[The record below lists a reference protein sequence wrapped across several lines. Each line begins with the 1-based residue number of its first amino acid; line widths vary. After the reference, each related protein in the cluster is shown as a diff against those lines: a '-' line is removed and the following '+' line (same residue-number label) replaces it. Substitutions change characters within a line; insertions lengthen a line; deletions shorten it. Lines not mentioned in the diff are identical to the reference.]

1 MRTWKKGMALLM
13 ASAMTLSLGAGF
25 ASVAKEDEKYEVAFI
40 VRNAADS
47 FVARIINSFEEEAK
61 NYEDLFT
68 LEILD
73 AQADSDKQNNLIE
86 TCITKG
92 YDCIIVQPNDGDLQ
106 LPYCKQVLDAGIKLI
121 TTNAGI
127 REVEGGSWV
136 DANPYEQGQ
145 VLAELAAEQAPE
157 NAKVVMMSC
166 NPGNLHTESR
176 LQAYKDIFVGERDD
190 VEVLAEKITDR
201 ADEATFMATMED
213 WVQSFGKIDVV
224 LTIGDQ
230 LALSAHEV
238 VKDDDTYADTLYYG
252 VDGLPEALLAIKRG
266 TMTATVMQDTD
277 EMAQLNLEAAAKLLK
292 GEEEVIEAEMEAI
305 LITAE
310 NVDEYLDYYVE
321 KGALTQEE
329 VDAVRAEV
337 GE

>member
-1 MRTWKKGMALLM
+1 MKAWKKAMALLM
-13 ASAMTLSLGAGF
+13 ASTMVLPMGAGMT
-25 ASVAKEDEKYEVAFI
+25 AMAEEGEKYEVAFI
-40 VRNAADS
+40 VRNAADA
-47 FVARIINSFEEEAK
+47 FVARIINSFEAEAEK
-61 NYEDLFT
+61 YEDLFT

-73 AQADSDKQNNLIE
+73 AQADPDKQNSMIE

-106 LPYCKQVLDAGIKLI
+106 KPYCEQVLDAGIKLI

-127 REVEGGSWV
+127 REIEGGSWV
-136 DANPYEQGQ
+136 DADPYEQGK
-145 VLAELAAEQAPE
+145 VLADLAVENAPE
-157 NAKVVMMSC
+157 GARTVIMSC

-176 LQAYKDIFVGERDD
+176 LAAYKDIYVTERDD
-190 VEVLAEKITDR
+190 AEILAEKITDR

-213 WVQSFGKIDVV
+213 WVQSFGQIDVV
-224 LTIGDQ
+224 LTIGDT
-230 LALSAHEV
+230 LVLSAHEV
-238 VKDDDTYADTLYYG
+238 VKDDDTYKDTQYYG

-277 EMAQLNLEAAAKLLK
+277 EMAQKNLEAAAKLLK
-292 GEEEVIEAEMEAI
+292 GEEEVIESKLDAI
-305 LITAE
+305 LITAD